1 MKRHY
6 FIALAIAC
14 LLTASDATTL
24 LAQNNRNRRTQKS
37 QTSRRKIPASRFP
50 GQFPESSERLLT
62 DRDVEHQTS
71 WGMRVMMNEIYA
83 RHGYVFKDADLR
95 KHFRREKW
103 YKGTEKNLK
112 KIKLTDIEIQ
122 NIAFIKDAQL
132 HPKI

>member
-1 MKRHY
+1 MKRHFY
-6 FIALAIAC
+6 FTIAIAC
-14 LLTASDATTL
+14 LLMVGNTSALIAHTRTASC
-24 LAQNNRNRRTQKS
+24 TQKS
-37 QTSRRKIPASRFP
+37 KTTKRKIPSSKYP

-62 DRDVEHQTS
+62 NKDVEHQTA
-71 WGMRVMMNEIYA
+71 WGMKVMMNEIYA